1 MNAPTTSTH
10 VHAHAA
16 CAMRGDRDGMA
27 VGGAAEEAEK
37 GGDRRGGEDKLIFL
51 CGAKAEWAMARKSP
65 PWHAPLRPL
74 PVPTAMCA
82 QRELKF
88 DFK

>member
-1 MNAPTTSTH
+1 MRVLPWRALDRLLMIDHITCPCMSSITNNACRTPAMNAPTTSTH

-37 GGDRRGGEDKLIFL
+37 GGDRRRG
-51 CGAKAEWAMARKSP
+51 
-65 PWHAPLRPL
+65 
-74 PVPTAMCA
+74 
-82 QRELKF
+82 
-88 DFK
+88 

>member
-1 MNAPTTSTH
+1 MLPPPQHTCMRTPRAQCVATVTAWPWA
-10 VHAHAA
+10 VRRKKPRRAA
-16 CAMRGDRDGMA
+16 T
-27 VGGAAEEAEK
+27 
-37 GGDRRGGEDKLIFL
+37 GGEDKLIFL
-51 CGAKAEWAMARKSP
+51 CGAKAEWAMARKSL

-82 QRELKF
+82 QRELKI